1 METNIILFSTYK
13 RGMNGMKDNQ
23 KNMQPVKINALIEK
37 FRDSHKKEYSV
48 PMAEGMADEVLA
60 AGGWAGRT
68 PVPVMD
74 IAESFG
80 FKVYTHSG
88 IPDGAA
94 GNIYVGGTTESMYG
108 TDRIILIGDREE
120 LPHQRFI
127 IAHELGHF
135 LMEYLGS
142 GWEDTP
148 NKVFTMAYSKERHER
163 GGMRETCADRFAAEL
178 LMPRGEFGAR
188 YLRAM
193 ENLMFDKEYAVPVL
207 AQNFCVKPSSVT
219 KRIAEISSVGKGP
232 F

>member
-1 METNIILFSTYK
+1 MSSISQEIC
-13 RGMNGMKDNQ
+13 G
-23 KNMQPVKINALIEK
+23 LIDK
-37 FRDSHKKEYSV
+37 FRNSHKEEYSV
-48 PMAEGMADEVLA
+48 PLAEKMADEVLA
-60 AGGWAGRT
+60 AGGWESRT

-74 IAESFG
+74 IAENFG
-80 FKVYTHSG
+80 FKVYTYSS

-94 GNIYVGGTTESMYG
+94 GNIYVGGTTKDLYG
-108 TDRIILIGDREE
+108 TDRIILVGSREKF
-120 LPHQRFI
+120 PHQRFI

-148 NKVFTMAYSKERHER
+148 GRVFTMAYSKERHER

-188 YLRAM
+188 YLRVM
-193 ENLMFDKEYAVPVL
+193 ENLMFDKKYAVPVL
-207 AQNFCVKPSSVT
+207 AENFGVKPSSIT
-219 KRIAEISSVGKGP
+219 KRIAEISFAGDGT